1 MKECRCN
8 KCTCTAVVERPD
20 YMSVCDKCHEDCYYF
35 GLGNIRSIEKELQ
48 MTHDELL
55 EAVKDNPTTLAVV
68 ELHKPEEDES
78 FLVCSMCMD
87 GDYTD
92 GTHAYSLYPC
102 ETIEAIEKE
111 LR

>member
-1 MKECRCN
+1 
-8 KCTCTAVVERPD
+8 
-20 YMSVCDKCHEDCYYF
+20 
-35 GLGNIRSIEKELQ
+35 